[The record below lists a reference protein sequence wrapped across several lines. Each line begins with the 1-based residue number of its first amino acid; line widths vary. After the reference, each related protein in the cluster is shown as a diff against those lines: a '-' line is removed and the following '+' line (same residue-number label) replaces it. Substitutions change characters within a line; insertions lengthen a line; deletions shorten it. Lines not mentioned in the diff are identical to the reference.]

1 MALHRA
7 QIPLRF
13 VDIDELKKG
22 SVNTYSVLYIPYSY
36 AIDNEAVAALR
47 DFVSKGGTLWAD
59 GLTGWKNATGEI
71 RPMIPGGLSDV
82 FGIEASDIYPVKVD
96 EPYSVTNQ
104 NEHAGELWKL
114 PLRLRGAEVLLRDQ
128 DGKPFATRHLFGR
141 GQALYFG
148 SALTL
153 GYFKRNTPILQQWII
168 SPATQAQ
175 ANALVEV
182 KKASGTICF
191 RGLVHPSGPV
201 AILSNWG
208 GEDTV
213 VVSFRGDYAVSDAL
227 TGTPV
232 QVTHEQG
239 ATVATVTL
247 PAGAVRVLKADTA
260 TR

>member
-1 MALHRA
+1 MATSRRDCL
-7 QIPLRF
+7 
-13 VDIDELKKG
+13 
-22 SVNTYSVLYIPYSY
+22 
-36 AIDNEAVAALR
+36 AISCVAAIVFSTAVQCGAQSAGATPASQLAALTSQLR
-47 DFVSKGGTLWAD
+47 IGSEFFLNRRGGS
-59 GLTGWKNATGEI
+59 GN
-71 RPMIPGGLSDV
+71 
-82 FGIEASDIYPVKVD
+82 
-96 EPYSVTNQ
+96 
-104 NEHAGELWKL
+104 
-114 PLRLRGAEVLLRDQ
+114 
-128 DGKPFATRHLFGR
+128 FAARHLFGR

-168 SPATQAQ
+168 SPATQTQ

-191 RGLVHPSGPV
+191 RGLAHPSGPV

-227 TGTPV
+227 TGTRV

-239 ATVATVTL
+239 TTVATVTL